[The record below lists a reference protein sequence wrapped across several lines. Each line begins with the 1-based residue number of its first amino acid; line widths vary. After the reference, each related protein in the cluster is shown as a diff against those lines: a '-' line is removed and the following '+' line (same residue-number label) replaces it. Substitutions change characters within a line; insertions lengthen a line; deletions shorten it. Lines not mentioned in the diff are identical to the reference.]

1 MRQKQPKRSDE
12 FKTPMTGKAVH
23 HYIVSFILI
32 VTMLGTSLYGKEPTM
47 PTTLNGKKVLMVIA
61 AERFQDEEFAQ
72 PYNLLTG
79 LEATVKLA
87 CSRKGTAKGIFGR
100 KVTPDL
106 LIGECKADDYNAIV
120 FIGGPGASE
129 YFNNAEAHALARDAV
144 SKAKVLG
151 AICIA
156 PVTLANAGVLKGKK
170 ATVFPSE
177 QSQLVSQGAQFI
189 QQNVVVDG
197 KIVTAVG
204 PQAAREF
211 AETLARLIQ

>member
-1 MRQKQPKRSDE
+1 MRPIIA
-12 FKTPMTGKAVH
+12 G
-23 HYIVSFILI
+23 ILI
-32 VTMLGTSLYGKEPTM
+32 AVITGTSIYGGGKTM
-47 PTTLNGKKVLMVIA
+47 TTTLSGKNVLMIIA

-72 PYNLLTG
+72 PYNLMTKLG
-79 LEATVKLA
+79 ATVKIA
-87 CSRKGTAKGIFGR
+87 CSRKDKALGKFGR
-100 KVTPDL
+100 QVTPDF
-106 LIGECKADDYNAIV
+106 LISECKVDDFDAII

-129 YFNNAEAHALARDAV
+129 YFNNSAAHVLARDAV
-144 SKAKVLG
+144 AKGKVLG

-177 QSQLVSQGAQFI
+177 QPQLASQGARFI

-197 KIVTAVG
+197 KIVTAAG

-211 AETLARLIQ
+211 AETLARLMQ

>member
-1 MRQKQPKRSDE
+1 VRHV
-12 FKTPMTGKAVH
+12 FC
-23 HYIVSFILI
+23 FILTAGAI
-32 VTMLGTSLYGKEPTM
+32 LTLVYGEETTM
-47 PTTLNGKKVLMVIA
+47 PATLSGKNILMIIA
-61 AERFQDEEFAQ
+61 SERFQDEEFAQ
-72 PYNLLTG
+72 PYNLFTRLG
-79 LEATVKLA
+79 ATVKLA
-87 CSRKGTAKGIFGR
+87 CSRKGTVKGIFGR
-100 KVTPDL
+100 QLTPDF
-106 LIGECKADDYNAIV
+106 LIGACKADDYDAVV

-129 YFNNAEAHALARDAV
+129 YFNNSDAHALARDAV

-177 QSQLVSQGAQFI
+177 QDQLTSQGARFI
-189 QQNVVVDG
+189 QQNVVADG
-197 KIVTAVG
+197 KIVTAAG

>member
-1 MRQKQPKRSDE
+1 MR
-12 FKTPMTGKAVH
+12 T
-23 HYIVSFILI
+23 
-32 VTMLGTSLYGKEPTM
+32 
-47 PTTLNGKKVLMVIA
+47 VIA
-61 AERFQDEEFAQ
+61 AILIAAMTGTSIYGEEKIMTENLSGKNVLMIIAAGRFQDEEFGQ
-72 PYNLLTG
+72 PYGLLTLLG
-79 LEATVKLA
+79 ASVKVA

-100 KVTPDL
+100 QVNPDL
-106 LIGECKADDYNAIV
+106 LVGEAKAGDYDAIV

-129 YFNNAEAHALARDAV
+129 YFNNPAAQSLARDAV
-144 SKAKVLG
+144 AKGKILG

-177 QSQLVSQGAQFI
+177 QDQLAGQGAQLTKL
-189 QQNVVVDG
+189 NVVVDG

-211 AETLARLIQ
+211 AETLAKLIAQ